1 MKNSLDKRVV
11 LLVSALSSF
20 ISPFTSS
27 AVNIALPAIQAEFA
41 IDAIL
46 LSWTATAY
54 LLASAIFL
62 VPCGRL
68 ADLYGRRRF
77 LTLGITTH
85 LFASLLAAFSPTALL
100 LLVSR
105 FLQGIGGSM
114 ITGTSVAILASVFP
128 PDQLGS
134 ALGINVTGVYLGLSL
149 GPTLGGILTQEF
161 GWRTQFLIMIP
172 VSIVIL
178 LVLKNKVNV
187 EWIDTSDRTIDVFG
201 AIAYGISLLSL
212 MLGLSIVPKIESF
225 ILIGVGSAI
234 AVVFVLWERHVS
246 DPILNIPL
254 FLSNRMFTLSNMTAI
269 IVYSGTFAIGFL
281 LSLYLQLIKALP
293 PREAGMVLLVQP
305 IIRAFV
311 SPLIGRLADI
321 IEPRILVTTGLC
333 VTTIGLM
340 LFATVTATTPLL
352 LILLYLVLLGSG
364 IAVFSAPN
372 TNAIMGSVDSSLYGV
387 ASASLGT
394 MRLIGDMMSMGI
406 VTISLTLFLGP
417 VPLIPVYY
425 PLFMQSM
432 TNSFLLFTIIM
443 IVGIIVSV
451 YRGKNKP
458 R

>member
-1 MKNSLDKRVV
+1 
-11 LLVSALSSF
+11 
-20 ISPFTSS
+20 
-27 AVNIALPAIQAEFA
+27 
-41 IDAIL
+41 
-46 LSWTATAY
+46 
-54 LLASAIFL
+54 
-62 VPCGRL
+62 
-68 ADLYGRRRF
+68 
-77 LTLGITTH
+77 
-85 LFASLLAAFSPTALL
+85 
-100 LLVSR
+100 
-105 FLQGIGGSM
+105 
-114 ITGTSVAILASVFP
+114 
-128 PDQLGS
+128 
-134 ALGINVTGVYLGLSL
+134 
-149 GPTLGGILTQEF
+149 
-161 GWRTQFLIMIP
+161 
-172 VSIVIL
+172 
-178 LVLKNKVNV
+178 
-187 EWIDTSDRTIDVFG
+187 
-201 AIAYGISLLSL
+201 
-212 MLGLSIVPKIESF
+212 
-225 ILIGVGSAI
+225 
-234 AVVFVLWERHVS
+234 
-246 DPILNIPL
+246 
-254 FLSNRMFTLSNMTAI
+254 
-269 IVYSGTFAIGFL
+269 
-281 LSLYLQLIKALP
+281 
-293 PREAGMVLLVQP
+293 
-305 IIRAFV
+305 
-311 SPLIGRLADI
+311 IGRLADI